1 MVHLGHLDFSL
12 ETRCIQLKLEN
23 GKDREEAEGSLPCDD
38 LHDPEETGEEQKRD
52 IGPQPLPMKTARQ
65 LLSWYTMSWFQNMP
79 TSAGVPLPPLRVDTK
94 GYAQYNLFGSMQVEN
109 TIESQ
114 CSIAGV
120 FRWSNREKILQMPP
134 KSSEAVLV
142 SKHCIVYLF
151 IFITKTN
158 FHDLIHF
165 NEVTL
170 L

>member
-79 TSAGVPLPPLRVDTK
+79 TSAGVPLPPLRVRCD
-94 GYAQYNLFGSMQVEN
+94 VEN